1 MLTLEDLIKAESAW
15 GRGKVGGDSVL
26 AFAADVAGYSR
37 RYTDA
42 GSTRQ
47 WARSIGLAAAVGVAY
62 FLAALAAGR
71 QPQQHWKQQCNR
83 DDSPPKI
90 LRQKNDES
98 MRSKTRLIS
107 SIISQASQLSWP
119 LNCRKRLNSK
129 SSVMRSALKFMIC
142 WMCYRATLAKSCS
155 MASVQGSRD
164 KRAALTTWRRSKW
177 AHGLSFIVVVWPR
190 KIRQIFARHE
200 PLIRFD

>member
-1 MLTLEDLIKAESAW
+1 M
-15 GRGKVGGDSVL
+15 L

-90 LRQKNDES
+90 
-98 MRSKTRLIS
+98 
-107 SIISQASQLSWP
+107 P
-119 LNCRKRLNSK
+119 
-129 SSVMRSALKFMIC
+129 
-142 WMCYRATLAKSCS
+142 
-155 MASVQGSRD
+155 
-164 KRAALTTWRRSKW
+164 AAEK
-177 AHGLSFIVVVWPR
+177 
-190 KIRQIFARHE
+190 
-200 PLIRFD
+200 